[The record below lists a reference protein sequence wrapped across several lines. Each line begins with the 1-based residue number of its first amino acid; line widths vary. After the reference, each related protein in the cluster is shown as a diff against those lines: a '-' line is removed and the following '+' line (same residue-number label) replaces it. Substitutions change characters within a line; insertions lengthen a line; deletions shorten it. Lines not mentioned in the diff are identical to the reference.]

1 MRKFCEKQS
10 NELKEINL
18 FLLITFL
25 LKLIITLVYIKLSK
39 NDDMDNTK
47 FLFTFTKNILK
58 FNNSIRWIGITDQ
71 DGNIINERDREGLK
85 PFLTIDE
92 THQWAI
98 RTITRHKTRFQ
109 FESKMGKLTYLF
121 RRYSRM
127 SRCLIPINEN
137 YYLIFTMDFEESNF
151 DKIIMEKIIPLI
163 KQEEEKFLIKK

>member
-1 MRKFCEKQS
+1 
-10 NELKEINL
+10 
-18 FLLITFL
+18 
-25 LKLIITLVYIKLSK
+25 
-39 NDDMDNTK
+39 MDNTK
-47 FLFTFTKNILK
+47 FFFTFTKNILK

-71 DGNIINERDREGLK
+71 DGNIINERDREKLK
-85 PFLTIDE
+85 PLLTIDE

>member
-1 MRKFCEKQS
+1 MK
-10 NELKEINL
+10 
-18 FLLITFL
+18 TFL
-25 LKLIITLVYIKLSK
+25 LQFSITLLDIKLST

-47 FLFTFTKNILK
+47 FLFAFTKNILK

-98 RTITRHKTRFQ
+98 RTINRHKTRLQ

-163 KQEEEKFLIKK
+163 NQEKDKFLIKK

>member
-1 MRKFCEKQS
+1 MS
-10 NELKEINL
+10 
-18 FLLITFL
+18 T
-25 LKLIITLVYIKLSK
+25 

-47 FLFTFTKNILK
+47 FLFAFTKNILK

-98 RTITRHKTRFQ
+98 RTINRHKTRLQ

-163 KQEEEKFLIKK
+163 NQEKDKFLIKK